1 MEKWLSRFTGHNP
14 YRLEINNSSIKP
26 DVLRLYGREALSEPF
41 RWEIEFTCAW
51 DITVQDML
59 MKFASISMRSGKT
72 VHGTGT

>member
-14 YRLEINNSSIKP
+14 YLLEINNSSVKP
-26 DVLRLYGREALSEPF
+26 DVLRFYGREALSEPF
-41 RWEIEFTCAW
+41 RWEIEFTCA
-51 DITVQDML
+51 QDML

>member
-14 YRLEINNSSIKP
+14 YLLEINNSSIKP
-26 DVLRLYGREALSEPF
+26 DVLRLYGREALKETL

-51 DITVQDML
+51 DITVQDMM

-72 VHGTGT
+72 VHGTET